1 MKEVVNDEISKS
13 IDKNI
18 KYIKELLE
26 GSSDMVFREFLIGN
40 KKAFMVYI
48 DGMADKILL
57 NDYVLESLML
67 EADKVSSID
76 NIKNKILTVTD
87 VSEQEN

>member
-1 MKEVVNDEISKS
+1 MNEIVNDEIEKN

-40 KKAFMVYI
+40 KK
-48 DGMADKILL
+48 LL
-57 NDYVLESLML
+57 
-67 EADKVSSID
+67 
-76 NIKNKILTVTD
+76 
-87 VSEQEN
+87 